1 MYDYEEQ
8 VDISE
13 RTLSFNI
20 KCGEERNIF
29 EGVSVATLT
38 FQCENCRGGDG
49 WTEVCVWSWAEE
61 NSPVVLAAHSSVAQ
75 SWPGG
80 DKVGIIVQ
88 FLSFARAFTAQ
99 TRPCSLS
106 GYWSLTV
113 RRDCSSSRKYWV
125 VEFLQYQWSLSL
137 CTILQIFISNI
148 IKRRKW
154 AIPLV
159 SLAI

>member
-49 WTEVCVWSWAEE
+49 
-61 NSPVVLAAHSSVAQ
+61 
-75 SWPGG
+75 
-80 DKVGIIVQ
+80 
-88 FLSFARAFTAQ
+88 
-99 TRPCSLS
+99 
-106 GYWSLTV
+106 
-113 RRDCSSSRKYWV
+113 
-125 VEFLQYQWSLSL
+125 
-137 CTILQIFISNI
+137 
-148 IKRRKW
+148 
-154 AIPLV
+154 
-159 SLAI
+159 